1 MLSNHVCLTKYN
13 PQTNR
18 KKWVLCMIQKF
29 MKIKY
34 HKLFQWS
41 QFLDDYHDLLAK
53 QLELGLDL

>member
-1 MLSNHVCLTKYN
+1 
-13 PQTNR
+13 
-18 KKWVLCMIQKF
+18 MIQKF